1 MFYHIL
7 IITIILII
15 YLIKTRKLDQAFY
28 EQKIIYPELNNI
40 KKDFNK
46 VRQEVINLDEKWI
59 EWPEKYLYDG
69 KDNWTIIPLFVFD
82 KYSSY
87 VEKLPT
93 LYNFLKNIKGLKIA
107 SLSKM
112 KPGTK
117 LIPHQGWGDH
127 SNYVLRCHYGIIV
140 EKNKCYI
147 SVLNNNIEELK
158 YQEEN
163 EWLVFDDSKTHYA
176 ENMSCDDRI
185 VLIIDIVRPNYVKV
199 GNSKILYSDEFNNI
213 IKAFKEM

>member
-1 MFYHIL
+1 M
-7 IITIILII
+7 IIIIII
-15 YLIKTRKLDQAFY
+15 YFRSRKLDQAFY
-28 EQKIIYPELNNI
+28 DQIIIYPELSNI
-40 KKDFNK
+40 KKDFDK
-46 VRQEVINLDEKWI
+46 IKREILNLNEKWI
-59 EWPEKYLYDG
+59 EWPEKYLYEG
-69 KDNWTIIPLFVFD
+69 KDNWTIMPLFVFD

-93 LYNFLKNIKGLKIA
+93 LYKFLKNIKGLKIA

-112 KPGTK
+112 KSGTK

-147 SVLNNNIEELK
+147 SVLNDNIEEIK

-176 ENMSCDDRI
+176 ENMSSDDRI
-185 VLIIDIVRPNYVKV
+185 VLIIDVIRPEHVKI
-199 GNSKILYSDEFNNI
+199 GKSKILYSDEFNNI
-213 IKAFKEM
+213 IKAFKNM